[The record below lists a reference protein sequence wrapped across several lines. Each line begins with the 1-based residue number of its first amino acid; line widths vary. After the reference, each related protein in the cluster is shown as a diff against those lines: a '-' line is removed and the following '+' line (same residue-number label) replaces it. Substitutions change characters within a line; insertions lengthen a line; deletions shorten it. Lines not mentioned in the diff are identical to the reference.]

1 MTDEL
6 NALSRA
12 SSAYLRSAMHQPIRW
27 HEWGEEAFATAER
40 EGKPILLD
48 IGAVW
53 CHWCHV
59 MDRESYES
67 AETAE
72 IINREFLAVKVDRD
86 ERPDV
91 DSRYQ
96 LAVSAIAGTGG
107 WPLTVFLT
115 PDGRPFYGGTY
126 FPPDDRYG
134 RPSFTKILMAIAEA
148 YRDRRDEV
156 LKSADEFMHMLHHA
170 EGFAGRHADCSP
182 RLVGVMVQSAMSIFD
197 EKNGGFGGAPKFPHA
212 SAIDLLLDWYART
225 DEERVATVIT
235 TTLTKMSKGGVYD
248 QLGGGFH
255 RYSVDE
261 RWIVPHFEKM
271 SYDNS
276 ELLKNYVHAYQ
287 VLGYEHYLRVAG
299 DIVRW
304 MDEWL
309 TDREHGGFYSS
320 QDADINLDD
329 DGDYFTWTADQ
340 ARAVLSDDE
349 FRAISLHFD
358 IGEAGEMHHN
368 PAKNVLWINLSP
380 DEVAAKMS
388 RKITDVLDLLAI
400 ARAKLTAARLARP
413 TPYIDKTIYTNWNA
427 LCVSSYLHYARVTR
441 RRDARHF
448 ALRSLDRILAEAW
461 VAERGLSHVIAYSDP
476 AAEKRFISGLLDDY
490 AYTTITCLDAYEIS
504 GDISYFRFGRQ
515 IADEMINRFAD
526 RASGGFFDTES
537 PIDDKEKLGALA
549 ARRKPYQDAPT
560 PAGNPCAAI
569 ALLRLYSYTNDSVYR
584 DKAEDTLEVFAG
596 VAEQFGIY
604 AGTYG
609 LAASYLARP
618 YTQVVVVGDDESAE
632 ALLKVACRPYR
643 VNLSVVHLTGGE
655 TVPQTLP
662 PALAETIP
670 NLPKL
675 QAGKSFAVLC
685 SNFTCQPPIHQP
697 EELAAALRTAL
708 LPAEAAIKNG

>member
-1 MTDEL
+1 
-6 NALSRA
+6 
-12 SSAYLRSAMHQPIRW
+12 MHQPIRW
-27 HEWGEEAFATAER
+27 HEWGGEAFATAER
-40 EGKPILLD
+40 EGKPVLLD

-67 AETAE
+67 AETAA
-72 IINREFLAVKVDRD
+72 IINREFIAVKIDRD

-96 LAVSAIAGTGG
+96 LAVSAISGTGG

-115 PDGRPFYGGTY
+115 PDGKPFYGGTY
-126 FPPDDRYG
+126 FPPEDRYG
-134 RPSFTKILMAIAEA
+134 RPSFQKILLAIAEA
-148 YRDRRDEV
+148 YRDRRDDV

-170 EGFAGRHADCSP
+170 EGFAGRQGELSP
-182 RLVGVMVQSAMSIFD
+182 RIVGVMVQSAVAIFD
-197 EKNGGFGGAPKFPHA
+197 DKNGGFGGAPKFPHA

-225 DEERVATVIT
+225 GEERVATAIS
-235 TTLTKMSKGGVYD
+235 TTLTKMSKGGMYD

-309 TDREHGGFYSS
+309 TDRERGGFYGS

-329 DGDYFTWTADQ
+329 DGDYFTWTADE
-340 ARAVLSDDE
+340 AKAVLSPDE
-349 FRAISLHFD
+349 FEAIALHYD
-358 IGEAGEMHHN
+358 IGETGEMHHN
-368 PAKNVLWINLSP
+368 PAKNVLWIAMLA
-380 DEVAAKMS
+380 DEVAGKMG
-388 RKITDVLDLLAI
+388 RDITDVLDLLAI
-400 ARAKLTAARLARP
+400 ARAKLTAARLHRP
-413 TPYIDKTIYTNWNA
+413 TPYIDKTVYTNWNA
-427 LCVSSYLHYARVTR
+427 LCISAYLHYARVTQR
-441 RRDARHF
+441 PDAHHF

-461 VAERGLSHVIAYSDP
+461 NAARGLSHVIAYSDP
-476 AAEKRFISGLLDDY
+476 AAEKRFIPGLLDDY
-490 AYTTITCLDAYEIS
+490 SYTVIACLDAYEIS
-504 GDISYFRFGRQ
+504 GDFSYFRFARQ
-515 IADEMINRFAD
+515 IADEMIRRFGDAT
-526 RASGGFFDTES
+526 SGGFFDTEGS
-537 PIDDKEKLGALA
+537 SDDEPKLGALS

-569 ALLRLYSYTNDSVYR
+569 ALLRLYAYTHDAKYR

-609 LAASYLARP
+609 LAASWLARP
-618 YTQVVVVGDDESAE
+618 YSQVVVVGEDEKAE
-632 ALLKVACRPYR
+632 ALLKAACAPYA
-643 VNLSVVHLTGGE
+643 VNLSVVHLTGNE
-655 TVPQTLP
+655 AVAQNLP
-662 PALAETIP
+662 PALADTIP
-670 NLPKL
+670 TLPDLREKR
-675 QAGKSFAVLC
+675 SFAIVC
-685 SNFTCQPPIHQP
+685 SNFTCQPPIEDP
-697 EELAAALRTAL
+697 NELTKSLREALAA
-708 LPAEAAIKNG
+708 K

>member
-1 MTDEL
+1 MSDDH

-27 HEWGEEAFATAER
+27 HEWGDDAFGAAER
-40 EGKPILLD
+40 EGKPVLLD

-59 MDRESYES
+59 MDRESYENR
-67 AETAE
+67 ETATL
-72 IINREFLAVKVDRD
+72 INREFIAVKVDRD

-115 PDGRPFYGGTY
+115 PDGKPFYGGTY

-134 RPSFTKILMAIAEA
+134 RPSFPKILAAIAEA
-148 YRDRRDEV
+148 YRERRGEV
-156 LKSADEFMHMLHHA
+156 LKSADEFMHMLQHA
-170 EGFAGRHADCSP
+170 EGFSGRNADFSP
-182 RLVGVMVQSAMSIFD
+182 RLVGVMVQSAVAIFD

-225 DEERVATVIT
+225 REERVATVVT
-235 TTLTKMSKGGVYD
+235 TTLTRMSKGGVYD

-255 RYSVDE
+255 RYSVDD

-309 TDREHGGFYSS
+309 TDRERGGFYAS

-329 DGDYFTWTADQ
+329 DGDYFTWTADE
-340 ARAVLSDDE
+340 ARAVLGPDE
-349 FRAISLHFD
+349 FEAIALHYD
-358 IGEAGEMHHN
+358 IGEQGEMHHN
-368 PAKNVLWINLSP
+368 PAKNVLWISLP
-380 DEVAAKMS
+380 ADEIAARMS
-388 RKITDVLDLLAI
+388 RDITDVLDLLAI
-400 ARAKLTAARLARP
+400 ARAKLMAARLLRP

-427 LCVSSYLHYARVTR
+427 LCISAYVHYARVTR
-441 RRDARHF
+441 RPDARQF

-461 VAERGLSHVIAYSDP
+461 DAARGLSHVIAYSDP
-476 AAEKRFISGLLDDY
+476 ASEKRFIPGLLDDY
-490 AYTTITCLDAYEIS
+490 SYTAIACLDAYEIS
-504 GDISYFRFGRQ
+504 GDFSYFRFARQ
-515 IADEMINRFAD
+515 ITDEMIRRFGDPTSA
-526 RASGGFFDTES
+526 GFFDTEGS
-537 PIDDKEKLGALA
+537 LDETAKLGALA
-549 ARRKPYQDAPT
+549 ARRKPFQDAPT

-569 ALLRLYSYTNDSVYR
+569 ALLRLYGYTNDAKYR
-584 DKAEDTLEVFAG
+584 DKAEDTLGVFAG
-596 VAEQFGIY
+596 AAEQFGIY

-609 LAASYLARP
+609 LAASWLARP
-618 YTQVVVVGDDESAE
+618 YTQVVVVGEDENAE
-632 ALLKVACRPYR
+632 ALLKAACASYA
-643 VNLSVVHLTGGE
+643 VNLSAIHLTDSE
-655 TVPQTLP
+655 AVAQNLP
-662 PALAETIP
+662 PVLAETIP
-670 NLPKL
+670 NLPGLKEK
-675 QAGKSFAVLC
+675 KSFAVVC
-685 SNFTCQPPIHQP
+685 SNFTCLPPIEDP
-697 EELAAALRTAL
+697 DALRKL
-708 LPAEAAIKNG
+708 LGEAIAIK